1 MSTQE
6 PAEQDRQT
14 TESTNRVTV
23 RLPESLDEDYEA
35 MVEEGDLYHSKSE
48 AIRTALR
55 AHRDIMFEEDRD
67 AGE

>member
-1 MSTQE
+1 MSKAQARDRGRD
-6 PAEQDRQT
+6 AE
-14 TESTNRVTV
+14 TNRVTV

-55 AHRDIMFEEDRD
+55 AHRDLLSTEDD
-67 AGE
+67 DGGE